1 MEIVTYPEGFSLLQE
16 RVSKTNQNEAKERKA
31 GFLSMLSGTLGAR
44 FLGNILAGKG
54 INKHGEEIVRAG
66 YGNEKGQK
74 ARKKDKIV
82 NRKWIFNVVLP
93 FN

>member
-1 MEIVTYPEGFSLLQE
+1 MEIVTYPEVFSLLQE
-16 RVSKTNQNEAKERKA
+16 RVSKTIQNEAKGRKA

-82 NRKWIFNVVLP
+82 NTKWMFNVALP
-93 FN
+93 LN